1 MEVSGKLHTPALYP
15 QEGAPDI
22 NQMGGWVG
30 PKDILGIWRI
40 NSLPLP
46 RTEQLLRH
54 LVIFNHASLAT
65 AIVAF

>member
-30 PKDILGIWRI
+30 PKDILGI
-40 NSLPLP
+40 
-46 RTEQLLRH
+46 
-54 LVIFNHASLAT
+54 
-65 AIVAF
+65 